1 MRREPS
7 RWSGTQTRNVTS
19 ASDAPSA
26 RRASSRG
33 WRRRA
38 GVLALAFGALA
49 PLSCQS
55 TSANAQWSFCVTREC
70 YKDGSWIEALGNS
83 SSSSCS
89 DSGGAVVL
97 LALVLLPVAIDIAI
111 LPVTGVHD
119 VCQAR

>member
-7 RWSGTQTRNVTS
+7 WWSGAQTRTESS

-26 RRASSRG
+26 RRAWSRG

-89 DSGGAVVL
+89 DGGGAVVL
-97 LALVLLPVAIDIAI
+97 LAFVLLPIAIDLAI

-119 VCQAR
+119 LCERR